1 MPSHKELYE
10 PVARQMAEKY
20 NIDVEIFLALIN
32 QESRWDP
39 NAQNTQSGTGI
50 NASVGIAQII
60 PRWHP
65 NCPNP
70 WDPTIALECAAVILK
85 HNLDTFNGRYDW
97 ALAAYHQG
105 INAAIGF
112 GKSIPP
118 GEMNSYVKPIL
129 QHANEL
135 RKIQQTV
142 EIPAAI
148 ETATATATAT
158 PSSPLMLPSPT
169 PTPPVADALLF
180 VLPLVWAAVAR

>member
-1 MPSHKELYE
+1 MPSYKELYE
-10 PVARQMAEKY
+10 PVAKQMAEKY
-20 NIDVEIFLALIN
+20 NLDVEIFLALIN

-70 WDPTIALECAAVILK
+70 WDPTVALECAAIILR
-85 HNLDTFNGRYDW
+85 HNLNTFNGQYDW

-129 QHANEL
+129 NNANEL
-135 RKIQQTV
+135 RQIQKKV
-142 EIPAAI
+142 ETPALL
-148 ETATATATAT
+148 ETATATAT

-169 PTPPVADALLF
+169 PTPLVVDMLLF
-180 VLPLVWAAVAR
+180 VLPLVWASIAR